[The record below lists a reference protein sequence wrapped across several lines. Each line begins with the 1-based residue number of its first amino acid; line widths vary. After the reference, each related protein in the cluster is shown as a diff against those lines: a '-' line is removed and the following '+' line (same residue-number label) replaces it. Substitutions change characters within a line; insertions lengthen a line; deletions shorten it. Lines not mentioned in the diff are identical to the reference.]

1 MPNAKSRPRI
11 GVDAS
16 RCLRA
21 FPTGTENYARH
32 ILSALLNL
40 EEAAEY
46 EWVLYVDSN
55 PVGQEVPWPD
65 VPHAS
70 ARLLPRVRMWTH
82 RALSKEVRR
91 RPPDVLFVPAHVLP
105 ICWPPGSGP
114 PSVMTVHDLGYEY
127 FPEAHN
133 QLQRRYLQ
141 WSTRYA
147 VRWSTRLI
155 CVSQATRADLIR
167 LYGADPTKLDVV
179 YEGDVRRRSLRAE
192 QSLASRTVLGIT
204 RPYMLFLS
212 TLQPRKNVARLIRSY
227 AHLVETQDPGLD
239 LVLAGQLGWLSEPIV
254 QLARNSPAAD
264 RIHLLGYVDED
275 EAAALYADATFFC
288 YPSLHEGFGLPVLEA
303 QSVGVPV
310 MTSRNS
316 SLPEV
321 AGDAALLV
329 DPEDE
334 EDIAA
339 AMLRLS
345 QDEALRQELI
355 QKGYEN
361 VKRFSWPK
369 AARET
374 LEVLKKAM
382 ERPT

>member
-1 MPNAKSRPRI
+1 MSRRQI

-21 FPTGTENYARH
+21 LPTGTENYARH
-32 ILSALLNL
+32 ILNALLVL
-40 EEAAEY
+40 VEAADY
-46 EWVLYVDSN
+46 EWVLYVDREPDS
-55 PVGQEVPWPD
+55 QQFPWSQMA
-65 VPHAS
+65 HATV
-70 ARLLPRVRMWTH
+70 RVLPRVRMWTH
-82 RALSKEVRR
+82 RALAREMRR
-91 RPPDVLFVPAHVLP
+91 QPPDLLFVPAHVLP
-105 ICWPPGSGP
+105 CSWPPGSGP
-114 PSVMTVHDLGYEY
+114 PTVMTVHDLGYEY
-127 FPEAHN
+127 FPEAHKP
-133 QLQRRYLQ
+133 LQRFYLQ

-147 VRWSTRLI
+147 VRRAARLI
-155 CVSQATRADLIR
+155 CVSEATRTDLIR
-167 LYGADPTKLDVV
+167 LYGASESKLDVV
-179 YEGDVRRRSLRAE
+179 YEGDVHRRRP
-192 QSLASRTVLGIT
+192 LADQGIAHRSALGVT

-212 TLQPRKNVARLIRSY
+212 TVQPRKNVERLIRSY
-227 AHLVETQDPGLD
+227 THLVQTQALALD
-239 LVLAGQLGWLSEPIV
+239 LVLAGQLGWLSETIV
-254 QLARNSPAAD
+254 RAARHSPAAD

-275 EAAALYADATFFC
+275 AAAALYAGALFFC

-310 MTSRNS
+310 MTSRHS

-345 QDEALRQELI
+345 QDEALRQDLVR
-355 QKGYEN
+355 KGHEN

-382 ERPT
+382 DRKP

>member
-1 MPNAKSRPRI
+1 MRQVGAKSKKRI

-32 ILSALLNL
+32 ILSALLDL
-40 EEAAEY
+40 AEAAEY
-46 EWVLYVDSN
+46 EWVLYVDSD
-55 PVGQEVPWPD
+55 PAGMKVPWSQ
-65 VPHAS
+65 VPHATV
-70 ARLLPRVRMWTH
+70 RLLPQVRMWTH
-82 RALSKEVRR
+82 RALATELRR
-91 RPPDVLFVPAHVLP
+91 LPPDVLFVPAHVLP
-105 ICWPPGSGP
+105 FTWRPNP

-133 QLQRRYLQ
+133 RFHRRYLQ

-147 VRWSTRLI
+147 VRRSTSLI
-155 CVSQATRADLIR
+155 CVSQATRADLMK
-167 LYGADPTKLDVV
+167 LYGAAAAKLEVV
-179 YEGDVRRRSLRAE
+179 HEGDVRRRSLSAE
-192 QSLASRTVLGIT
+192 QSSACLTTLGLT
-204 RPYMLFLS
+204 GPYMLFLS
-212 TLQPRKNVARLIRSY
+212 TLQPRKNVERLIRSFTQ
-227 AHLVETQDPGLD
+227 LVKTQDPGMD

-254 QLARNSPAAD
+254 QSARHSTATD

-275 EAAALYADATFFC
+275 EAAALYTGATFFC

-303 QSVGVPV
+303 QSAGVPV

-321 AGDAALLV
+321 AGDAAILV

-334 EDIAA
+334 EEIAA

-345 QDEALRQELI
+345 QDEQLRQELI
-355 QKGYEN
+355 RKGHEN

>member
-1 MPNAKSRPRI
+1 MSRLCI

-16 RCLRA
+16 RCLRPR
-21 FPTGTENYARH
+21 PTGTENYARC
-32 ILSALLNL
+32 ILRALLAL
-40 EEAAEY
+40 AEAAEY
-46 EWVLYVDSN
+46 EWILYVD
-55 PVGQEVPWPD
+55 QEPD
-65 VPHAS
+65 ARQRDWIQVPHATV
-70 ARLLPRVRMWTH
+70 RVLPRVRMWTH
-82 RALSKEVRR
+82 RALARELRR
-91 RPPDVLFVPAHVLP
+91 QPPALLFVPAHVLP
-105 ICWPPGSGP
+105 FAWPPGSGP
-114 PSVMTVHDLGYEY
+114 PTVMTVHDLGYEY
-127 FPEAHN
+127 FPAAHKP
-133 QLQRRYLQ
+133 LQRWYLQ

-147 VRWSTRLI
+147 VRQATRLI
-155 CVSQATRADLIR
+155 CVSEATRTDLMR
-167 LYGADPTKLDVV
+167 WYGASAAKLDMVH
-179 YEGDVRRRSLRAE
+179 EGDVRRPVADQAIAHRA
-192 QSLASRTVLGIT
+192 ALGVT

-212 TLQPRKNVARLIRSY
+212 TLQPRKNLERLIRSY
-227 AHLVETQDPGLD
+227 TRLVQSRDLTLD
-239 LVLAGQLGWLSEPIV
+239 LVLAGQPGWRSESIV
-254 QLARNSPAAD
+254 RAARLSPAAD
-264 RIHLLGYVDED
+264 RIRLLGYVDETA
-275 EAAALYADATFFC
+275 AAALYAGARFFC

-310 MTSRNS
+310 MTSRHS

-345 QDEALRQELI
+345 EDEALRQELI
-355 QKGYEN
+355 RKGHEN

-382 ERPT
+382 DRRP

>member
-1 MPNAKSRPRI
+1 MSRLQI

-21 FPTGTENYARH
+21 LSTGTENYARH
-32 ILSALLNL
+32 ILSALLAL
-40 EEAAEY
+40 DEAAEY
-46 EWVLYVDSN
+46 EWVLYVDRE
-55 PVGQEVPWPD
+55 PKAQRFPWSQ
-65 VPHAS
+65 VPHATV
-70 ARLLPRVRMWTH
+70 RVLPRVRMWTH
-82 RALSKEVRR
+82 RALAGELRR
-91 RPPDVLFVPAHVLP
+91 QPPDLLFVPAHVLP
-105 ICWPPGSGP
+105 FFWPPGSGP
-114 PSVMTVHDLGYEY
+114 PTVMTVHDLGYEY
-127 FPEAHN
+127 FPEAHKP
-133 QLQRRYLQ
+133 LQRFYLQ

-147 VRWSTRLI
+147 VRRAARLI
-155 CVSQATRADLIR
+155 CVSETTRTDLMQ
-167 LYGADPTKLDVV
+167 LYGARESKLDVV
-179 YEGDVRRRSLRAE
+179 HEGAVRRRPLADQGSAHRSSLG
-192 QSLASRTVLGIT
+192 VT
-204 RPYMLFLS
+204 RPYILFLS
-212 TLQPRKNVARLIRSY
+212 TLQPRKNVERLIRSY
-227 AHLVETQDPGLD
+227 TQLVQSRNLD
-239 LVLAGQLGWLSEPIV
+239 LELVLAGQLGWLSKTIV
-254 QLARNSPAAD
+254 HTARHSPAAD
-264 RIHLLGYVDED
+264 RIHLLGYVDEN
-275 EAAALYADATFFC
+275 EAAALYAGAMFFC

-310 MTSRNS
+310 MTSCHS

-345 QDEALRQELI
+345 EDAALRQELI
-355 QKGYEN
+355 RKGYEN

-382 ERPT
+382 EREL

>member
-1 MPNAKSRPRI
+1 MSRRQI

-21 FPTGTENYARH
+21 LPTGTENYARH
-32 ILSALLNL
+32 ILNALLVL
-40 EEAAEY
+40 VEAADY
-46 EWVLYVDSN
+46 EWVLYMDRE
-55 PVGQEVPWPD
+55 PDPQRFPWSQL
-65 VPHAS
+65 PHATV
-70 ARLLPRVRMWTH
+70 RVLPRVRMWTH
-82 RALSKEVRR
+82 RALAREMRR
-91 RPPDVLFVPAHVLP
+91 QPPDLLFVPAHVLP
-105 ICWPPGSGP
+105 FSWPPGSGP
-114 PSVMTVHDLGYEY
+114 PTVMTVHDLGYEY
-127 FPEAHN
+127 FPEAHKP
-133 QLQRRYLQ
+133 LQRFYLQ

-147 VRWSTRLI
+147 VRRAARLI
-155 CVSQATRADLIR
+155 CVSEATRTDLIR
-167 LYGADPTKLDVV
+167 LYGARESRLDVI
-179 YEGDVRRRSLRAE
+179 YEGDVGRRSP
-192 QSLASRTVLGIT
+192 LADQGLAHRSALGVT

-212 TLQPRKNVARLIRSY
+212 TVQPRKNVERLIRSY
-227 AHLVETQDPGLD
+227 THLVQTQALALD
-239 LVLAGQLGWLSEPIV
+239 LVLAGQLGWLSETIV
-254 QLARNSPAAD
+254 HAARHSPAAD

-275 EAAALYADATFFC
+275 EAAALYAGARFFC

-310 MTSRNS
+310 MTSRHS

-345 QDEALRQELI
+345 QDAALRQELVR
-355 QKGYEN
+355 KGHEN

-382 ERPT
+382 DRTP